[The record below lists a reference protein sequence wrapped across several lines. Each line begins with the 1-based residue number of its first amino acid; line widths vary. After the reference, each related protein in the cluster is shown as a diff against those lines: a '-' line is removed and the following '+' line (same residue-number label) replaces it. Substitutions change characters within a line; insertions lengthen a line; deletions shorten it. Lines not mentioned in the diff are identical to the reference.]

1 MNIPLQKP
9 VSSSAF
15 FLKLLTAVVP
25 TTEGNDAI
33 PLCWQT
39 SNPLCKWPK
48 HKNHNFLPTLCWPRQ
63 KGKVT
68 SRPARL
74 CHEQFNSHAVVERRR
89 AGPVSK
95 WFCILMHLDL
105 ICQVLCL
112 RISPLSQTV
121 LLNQLAAE
129 REEWSP
135 LQREGIKLTLLGET
149 LLPGYNCP
157 GSGHL
162 HPLVRQQLLCSLCR
176 NPSSFWT
183 AVIADLIIDDD
194 GQRRSSS
201 RKLTGT
207 TCHKS

>member
-1 MNIPLQKP
+1 MMPSHSADRHQIHSANDPNIRTTI
-9 VSSSAF
+9 SS
-15 FLKLLTAVVP
+15 
-25 TTEGNDAI
+25 
-33 PLCWQT
+33 
-39 SNPLCKWPK
+39 
-48 HKNHNFLPTLCWPRQ
+48 PRCAGRD
-63 KGKVT
+63 KKV
-68 SRPARL
+68 RWRAYQPGW
-74 CHEQFNSHAVVERRR
+74 HEQFNSHAAVERRR

-95 WFCILMHLDL
+95 WFCMLMHLDL

-112 RISPLSQTV
+112 NISPLSQTV

-183 AVIADLIIDDD
+183 AAIADLIIDDD